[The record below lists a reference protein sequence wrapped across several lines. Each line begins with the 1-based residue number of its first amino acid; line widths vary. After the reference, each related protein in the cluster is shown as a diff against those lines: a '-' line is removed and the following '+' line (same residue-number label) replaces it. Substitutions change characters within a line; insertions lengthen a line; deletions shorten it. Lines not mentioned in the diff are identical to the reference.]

1 MWFYWCGCPL
11 LVLVLVLGGCPLARA
26 QTPDLS
32 LVVIG
37 NGKGVPAE
45 MNAAQLKAVMRGEK
59 LRWPDGSKVVIA
71 LLKSTT
77 PIGQNTSKK
86 IYHMSANELNKFWL
100 ALVFQGKADAPNF
113 FNSEAEL
120 EEFVAQTAGA
130 IGVVNQPAA
139 SNKTVAIDGRKSL

>member
-1 MWFYWCGCPL
+1 MNMAWLYRFTFCLFL
-11 LVLVLVLGGCPLARA
+11 LIGGGHPPAWA
-26 QTPDLS
+26 QDQN

-37 NGKGVPAE
+37 NSKGTPAE
-45 MNAAQLKAVMRGEK
+45 MPMTQLKSTMKGEK

-71 LLKSTT
+71 LLKTTT

-86 IYHMSANELNKFWL
+86 IYNMSANELNKYWL

-120 EEFVAQTAGA
+120 AEFVAQTTGA
-130 IGVVNQPAA
+130 IGVVNQPLA
-139 SNKTVAIDGRKSL
+139 SSKTITIDGKKFL

>member
-1 MWFYWCGCPL
+1 MNMAWVYRFVFSLLLLGCCRGP
-11 LVLVLVLGGCPLARA
+11 AHA
-26 QTPDLS
+26 QDMN

-37 NGKGVPAE
+37 NGNGVPADLKLV
-45 MNAAQLKAVMRGEK
+45 QLKSTMKGEK

-86 IYHMSANELNKFWL
+86 IYNMSANELNKYWL

-120 EEFVAQTAGA
+120 EEFVAQTTGA
-130 IGVVNQPAA
+130 IGVVNQPATG
-139 SNKTVAIDGRKSL
+139 NKTITIDGKRFL